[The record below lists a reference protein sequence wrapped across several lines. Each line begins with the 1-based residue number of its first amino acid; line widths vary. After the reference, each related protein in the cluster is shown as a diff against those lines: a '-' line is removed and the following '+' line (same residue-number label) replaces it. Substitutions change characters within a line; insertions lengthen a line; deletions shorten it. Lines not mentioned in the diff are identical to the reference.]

1 MQADNTTLSPSAIFA
16 ANRAR
21 GAVTFDVLAVFVDA
35 MWAMRH
41 GRMGVCRFRLAHRIV
56 LGLTIGIVFLAKT
69 MFYL

>member
-1 MQADNTTLSPSAIFA
+1 LSQGIASLHLACAIVFA
-16 ANRAR
+16 